1 MQAGIEQ
8 GGEASTP
15 SLFKLPYGPWDWG
28 SERSS
33 AKYCS
38 ESHLWDLPGSPVV
51 RICLPMQG
59 TQFDPWSGM
68 IPHAVGE
75 LSLRATTTEACV
87 L

>member
-1 MQAGIEQ
+1 
-8 GGEASTP
+8 
-15 SLFKLPYGPWDWG
+15 
-28 SERSS
+28 
-33 AKYCS
+33 
-38 ESHLWDLPGSPVV
+38 
-51 RICLPMQG
+51 MQG